1 MKSSNRSMTGARIAS
16 VVIGVLGLCLSG
28 AACSKDRMMMVMVR
42 DASTKGI
49 VAGAEV
55 NIRTT
60 QGTSTSRFARAST
73 VTGEDGSVLISA
85 PAREAIQ
92 LTVETADGSY
102 GRFVIDHPAMGVPT
116 PWRTPGTVGYEY
128 GPRKFEVSAIEWAG
142 GRDERSPSV
151 PWKEPTPYR
160 PGTE

>member
-1 MKSSNRSMTGARIAS
+1 MRAIKGRVLGAL
-16 VVIGVLGLCLSG
+16 VIGASMLGGCT
-28 AACSKDRMMMVMVR
+28 KDRMMMVMVR

-73 VTGEDGSVLISA
+73 VTGADGSVLISA
-85 PAREAIQ
+85 PVREAIQ
-92 LTVETADGSY
+92 LTVETEDGSY

-116 PWRTPGTVGYEY
+116 PWRTPGTMGYEY
-128 GPRKFEVSAIEWAG
+128 GPRKFELTAIEWEG

-160 PGTE
+160 PGAE